1 MHCTIVK
8 RMPLCSFPDAWNT
21 APGYKQNSNQTLYLK
36 EIKKF
41 LLQSIINQPSNIA
54 VLTMFRPS
62 PPPPQIPISHC
73 HLVLTILTSKKSIE
87 NTKFPPF
94 QNQNKI

>member
-36 EIKKF
+36 EIKNY
-41 LLQSIINQPSNIA
+41 LLQSIIINQPSNI
-54 VLTMFRPS
+54 VLLTMFMPF
-62 PPPPQIPISHC
+62 PPPPH
-73 HLVLTILTSKKSIE
+73 
-87 NTKFPPF
+87 KFPFP
-94 QNQNKI
+94 IVTLY